1 MVARSMVKEVLAGN
15 GVGPNKD
22 HVLLKLDHLG
32 EEVLHSRLPGI
43 CELSKTFAH
52 VDPVVAPIPV
62 DPDLPLHDGW
72 RCHATSMA
80 RPSPRTPTATTRSSK
95 RPFAVGEV
103 ACVSVHGANRLGGNS
118 LLDLVVFGR
127 AAGLHLEKR

>member
-1 MVARSMVKEVLAGN
+1 VKEVQAGN

-32 EEVLHSRLPGI
+32 EEVLLSRLPGI

-62 DPDLPLHDGW
+62 IPT
-72 RCHATSMA
+72 CHNMMGGVATNIHGEA
-80 RPSPRTPTATTRSSK
+80 ITQDANGNDQIVEGL
-95 RPFAVGEV
+95 FAV
-103 ACVSVHGANRLGGNS
+103 
-118 LLDLVVFGR
+118 
-127 AAGLHLEKR
+127 